1 MTERV
6 TRNLAFKAKNIEENG
21 TFEGY
26 AAVFGNIDA
35 WGDVIEKGAFLKTLA
50 EHGEK
55 GSMPA
60 LLWQH
65 RPSEPIGIWE
75 SMSEDENG
83 LAVKGRLLVDD
94 VRQAREAHALL
105 KAGAISGMSIGY
117 YARDYSM
124 DEKTWIRT
132 LKEIELVEASLVTF
146 PANDEA
152 RVSVV
157 KSSPQTIREFEAF
170 LRDAGGFSAN
180 EAKRIAS
187 GGFKTRDAA
196 EFDREAAEIL
206 KSITEKYL

>member
-1 MTERV
+1 MTERA
-6 TRNLAFKAKNIEENG
+6 TRNLAFKARNIEDNG
-21 TFEGY
+21 VFEGY

-35 WGDVIEKGAFLKTLA
+35 WNDVIAKGAFLKTLI
-50 EHGEK
+50 EHSSK
-55 GSMPA
+55 GTMPA

-75 SMSEDENG
+75 SMAEDESG

-117 YARDYSM
+117 YARDYSV

-152 RVSVV
+152 RVNVV
-157 KSSPQTIREFEAF
+157 KSSPRTIREFEAF

-180 EAKRIAS
+180 EAKKIAS
-187 GGFKTRDAA
+187 GGFKS
-196 EFDREAAEIL
+196 REAAEFGQEAN
-206 KSITEKYL
+206 SIVEAIIQKYL